1 MASLR
6 RVLESDARSLEDARA
21 ELLAREARALQL
33 AASHFGLAG
42 VGAQLQAWLLDEPS
56 DLLCTHLPSTVRDEE
71 AYPAAL
77 ALGAAGVL
85 LAVYAC
91 AKCCAS
97 RRCAAVDSMNSA
109 SRVDDSRTELTLG
122 SRDEQWAL
130 QTPEHRHQTPEQV
143 SMRSRVRVFVRSFVR
158 RFGSG
163 LSVRTYRY

>member
-1 MASLR
+1 M
-6 RVLESDARSLEDARA
+6 
-21 ELLAREARALQL
+21 
-33 AASHFGLAG
+33 
-42 VGAQLQAWLLDEPS
+42 
-56 DLLCTHLPSTVRDEE
+56 RDEE

-143 SMRSRVRVFVRSFVR
+143 SMHCLREKV
-158 RFGSG
+158 G
-163 LSVRTYRY
+163 L

>member
-1 MASLR
+1 M
-6 RVLESDARSLEDARA
+6 
-21 ELLAREARALQL
+21 
-33 AASHFGLAG
+33 
-42 VGAQLQAWLLDEPS
+42 
-56 DLLCTHLPSTVRDEE
+56 RDEE

-91 AKCCAS
+91 AKCYAS
-97 RRCAAVDSMNSA
+97 RQCAAVDSMNSA

-122 SRDEQWAL
+122 GRDEQWAL
-130 QTPEHRHQTPEQV
+130 QTPEHRRQTPEQV